1 MRGQYRDRLDNNR
14 NSAAL
19 LEVEGQQVSH
29 QLASSFGDNECV
41 AVINDEYAG
50 YDGRLKNIV
59 FERRQ

>member
-29 QLASSFGDNECV
+29 QLAAGFGGNEHM
-41 AVINDEYAG
+41 AATNDEYAG

-59 FERRQ
+59 F